1 MRMILASSACL
12 CLLASTVQAATELP
26 PAPAVQQAPAPTPA
40 KGGQDDPNRMVCK
53 REHVVGSNRPQKIC
67 MTAAERQRLKDN
79 ADQFMDPTRR
89 TLDNREAIRASQG
102 GIGG

>member
-1 MRMILASSACL
+1 MRMILAASVCL
-12 CLLASTVQAATELP
+12 CLLASAVQAATE
-26 PAPAVQQAPAPTPA
+26 PAPAAVAQPAAAPA
-40 KGGQDDPNRMVCK
+40 KGGPDDPNRMICK

>member
-1 MRMILASSACL
+1 MRMILAASICL
-12 CLLASTVQAATELP
+12 CLLASAVQAATE
-26 PAPAVQQAPAPTPA
+26 PAPAAGAQPAPAPAPA
-40 KGGQDDPNRMVCK
+40 KGGPDDPNRMICK

-79 ADQFMDPTRR
+79 ADQFIDPTRR